1 MKEQIDALWF
11 CPSCKYTSLLK
22 ISFIDHVFCYINE
35 SILNLFCFS
44 LQSWP
49 LTSYF
54 SQLLKSNEGPLLRR
68 RRNLDSSKPY
78 ITAKLLSL
86 PTTFTLGDKK
96 NYNGFYNKPLNT
108 DQEYLSFVMAVLQ
121 NNDTDSTANYVRL
134 TYTQQRTYRLHFKE
148 RQQLQYL
155 QIYTLNKCVYLNILL
170 DLLIKNWIYVT
181 RTQGFRELCDSVSA
195 LPLQWI
201 NFSMLWCHVH
211 TQQQHQRSASM
222 PPCSIFLFYF
232 FLWCFSFLSGGL
244 VHSSKNTNIVDQL
257 SMGPSGVNF
266 TAGRTKAYNCSG
278 IVCYPGHAYSVAG
291 PWASAPCPKPNPQ
304 LFTCFFLYPHS
315 ILFLFIPACCFPSS
329 HFLSTSFS
337 SVERAEEID

>member
-1 MKEQIDALWF
+1 MKEQIDVLGF
-11 CPSCKYTSLLK
+11 SPSYKYTSLLK

-44 LQSWP
+44 LRSWP

-54 SQLLKSNEGPLLRR
+54 SQLLKLNEGPLLRR

-108 DQEYLSFVMAVLQ
+108 DQEYRSFVMAVLQ
-121 NNDTDSTANYVRL
+121 NNETDSTANYVRF

-170 DLLIKNWIYVT
+170 DSLIKNWIYVT
-181 RTQGFRELCDSVSA
+181 RTHGFRELSYFVTVSLRSLYNELISSCCDVMFTPNNNIRDQPTCHRA
-195 LPLQWI
+195 A
-201 NFSMLWCHVH
+201 FFKFFFMML
-211 TQQQHQRSASM
+211 
-222 PPCSIFLFYF
+222 
-232 FLWCFSFLSGGL
+232 
-244 VHSSKNTNIVDQL
+244 
-257 SMGPSGVNF
+257 
-266 TAGRTKAYNCSG
+266 
-278 IVCYPGHAYSVAG
+278 
-291 PWASAPCPKPNPQ
+291 
-304 LFTCFFLYPHS
+304 
-315 ILFLFIPACCFPSS
+315 
-329 HFLSTSFS
+329 
-337 SVERAEEID
+337 